1 MTHIHLNQPVPGL
14 RSYFA
19 TGAIEK
25 LKTQHMKLD
34 AAAQAAR
41 FGDITEDHK
50 SYVREAMEMLA
61 ASLDYSY
68 IEVSKNV
75 KELLA
80 HSPEGWVKVDVPKT
94 NDSDTKAIE
103 RIYEQFKKNEL
114 EPLVSELAPATPF
127 PDLPETILQDNL
139 SLHIPVRLIDS
150 VIETYA
156 SRSVV

>member
-1 MTHIHLNQPVPGL
+1 
-14 RSYFA
+14 
-19 TGAIEK
+19 
-25 LKTQHMKLD
+25 MKLD